1 MESLDP
7 SVCPLCG
14 VANQCAMEI
23 AKATGKP
30 LERCWCVD
38 AVFTPE
44 LLESLYEESKGNTC
58 VCFTC
63 VFKGVI
69 DRLKCELLHICT

>member
-1 MESLDP
+1 METLDA

-38 AVFTPE
+38 TPYTHPPV
-44 LLESLYEESKGNTC
+44 LQNGSILQTYALFCSKN
-58 VCFTC
+58 
-63 VFKGVI
+63 
-69 DRLKCELLHICT
+69 DLRRHSY

>member
-1 MESLDP
+1 METLDA

-30 LERCWCVD
+30 FERCWCVD

-44 LLESLYEESKGNTC
+44 LLAKVPQAAQGMAC
-58 VCFTC
+58 VCPVCAASPKT
-63 VFKGVI
+63 VI
-69 DRLKCELLHICT
+69 V